1 MLHSGIADLSVVVTG
16 WRAYLEDN
24 EAFWT
29 PERTNPMNEMTTPT
43 YDLIEIER
51 QARVMRAQMMSSGVR
66 KALAW
71 LRKPRRTAAKGQAH
85 PA

>member
-1 MLHSGIADLSVVVTG
+1 
-16 WRAYLEDN
+16 
-24 EAFWT
+24 
-29 PERTNPMNEMTTPT
+29 MNEMTTPT